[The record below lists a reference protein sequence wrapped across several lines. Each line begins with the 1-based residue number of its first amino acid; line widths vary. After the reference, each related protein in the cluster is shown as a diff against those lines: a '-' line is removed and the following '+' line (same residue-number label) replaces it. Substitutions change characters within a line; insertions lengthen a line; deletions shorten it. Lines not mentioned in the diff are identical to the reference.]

1 MAIIGIE
8 EIFLKVKDM
17 EKAIEFYHSILGIP
31 LDKQDGE
38 RTYLQTERGHL
49 VLQIENHTG
58 RHQGGGPLHFAMT
71 VTEETF
77 DEILGKFDGSRFF
90 TRGALRRAGQG
101 PGTLH
106 DRSRRQRDRSQ
117 HPVSLRRAA
126 ALNGCWIVKLRRLER
141 ITNGTWFRP

>member
-17 EKAIEFYHSILGIP
+17 EKAIEFDHSILGIP

-58 RHQGGGPLHFAMT
+58 RHQVPR
-71 VTEETF
+71 
-77 DEILGKFDGSRFF
+77 DE
-90 TRGALRRAGQG
+90 AE
-101 PGTLH
+101 P
-106 DRSRRQRDRSQ
+106 
-117 HPVSLRRAA
+117 
-126 ALNGCWIVKLRRLER
+126 RRLAV
-141 ITNGTWFRP
+141 P

>member
-1 MAIIGIE
+1 E

-17 EKAIEFYHSILGIP
+17 DKAIEFYHDILGIP

-71 VTEETF
+71 VTEEVF
-77 DEILGKFDGSRFF
+77 DQLLEKFEGSRYF
-90 TRGALRRAGQG
+90 TRGPYGERGKGRALFMIDPDGNEAEVNTRYLYGIPKR
-101 PGTLH
+101 T
-106 DRSRRQRDRSQ
+106 
-117 HPVSLRRAA
+117 
-126 ALNGCWIVKLRRLER
+126 
-141 ITNGTWFRP
+141 